1 MAKQSGLHQ
10 IKGKVGEHSYYKQ
23 TGVSAGLIRSIN
35 QGLSARVKSGE
46 EYANT
51 RLNNSEFGA
60 ACNVAGLLGK
70 AVVPKFRPMVLP
82 FSQSKMAKMVLE
94 LARNSGGSW
103 GQRVVPAANSAELA
117 AILQSTAKRDYSEFT
132 DIYIESSGDLN
143 SYVCY
148 MNWTAS
154 QATAMAGL
162 GIDKLS
168 VLLCGYNIGTG
179 KYDTNLRKVSAGVIF
194 RQFAESTAEPV
205 VVGTSGNKSIT
216 FTMLPYN
223 PSAANLNGQQIVV
236 AVIMPIRT
244 INNVDHI
251 LQEYCSFAAL
261 TLPSA

>member
-10 IKGKVGEHSYYKQ
+10 IRGKVGEHSYYKQ

-94 LARNSGGSW
+94 LAKNAGGSW

-117 AILQSTAKRDYSEFT
+117 AILQSTAKRDYNEFVSVEIT
-132 DIYIESSGDLN
+132 AESTLN
-143 SYVCY
+143 HYSFG
-148 MNWTAS
+148 MRWTAE
-154 QATAMAGL
+154 QATLMAGL
-162 GIDKLS
+162 GISKLTY
-168 VLLCGYNIGTG
+168 LLCGYNIGTG
-179 KYDTNLRKVSAGVIF
+179 KYDATLRKTTSGVIF
-194 RQFAESTAEPV
+194 RQFAESNSAEV
-205 VVGTSGNKSIT
+205 VAGNDESMDSSFSI
-216 FTMLPYN
+216 LPYN
-223 PSAANLNGQQIVV
+223 PSSANLNGQQIVV
-236 AVIMPIRT
+236 AVIMPVRT

-261 TLPSA
+261 TLPSE

>member
-10 IKGKVGEHSYYKQ
+10 IRGKVGEHSYYKQ

-82 FSQSKMAKMVLE
+82 FSQSKMAKMVLS
-94 LARNSGGSW
+94 LAKNTAGSW
-103 GQRVVPAANSAELA
+103 GQRVVPAASSAELA
-117 AILQSTAKRDYSEFT
+117 EILQSTSKRDYKEFV
-132 DIYIESSGDLN
+132 DL
-143 SYVCY
+143 SI
-148 MNWTAS
+148 TAS
-154 QATAMAGL
+154 QTLNQYNLGYSSSEEQISTMVAL
-162 GIDKLS
+162 GISGVNILF
-168 VLLCGYNIGTG
+168 CGYNIGTG
-179 KYDTNLRKVSAGVIF
+179 KYNSSIRKVTPGVIL
-194 RQFAESTAEPV
+194 RQFADTVSFDAVEGEEVDSSQA
-205 VVGTSGNKSIT
+205 
-216 FTMLPYN
+216 FTMLPYS

-236 AVIMPIRT
+236 AVIMPFRDIYGVEHT
-244 INNVDHI
+244 

>member
-10 IKGKVGEHSYYKQ
+10 IRGKVGEHSYYKQ

-82 FSQSKMAKMVLE
+82 FSQSKMAKMVLA
-94 LARNSGGSW
+94 LAKNSAGSW
-103 GQRVVPAANSAELA
+103 GQRVIPAASSAELA
-117 AILQSTAKRDYSEFT
+117 AILQSTSKRDYKEFVT
-132 DIYIESSGDLN
+132 LNIEADETVNEYLLSYEISGEQN
-143 SYVCY
+143 EY
-148 MNWTAS
+148 MKS
-154 QATAMAGL
+154 L
-162 GIDKLS
+162 GIDHVQ
-168 VLLCGYNIGTG
+168 VLVCGYNIGTG
-179 KYDTNLRKVSAGVIF
+179 KYNSSLRKITPGVIF
-194 RQFAESTAEPV
+194 RQFAESDTTNLPASGS
-205 VVGTSGNKSIT
+205 VGDDIS

-223 PSAANLNGQQIVV
+223 PQAANLNGQQIVV

-244 INNVDHI
+244 INEQQHI

>member
-10 IKGKVGEHSYYKQ
+10 IRGKVGEHSYYKQ

-94 LARNSGGSW
+94 LAKNTAGSW
-103 GQRVVPAANSAELA
+103 GQRVVPAASSSELA
-117 AILQSTAKRDYSEFT
+117 AILQSTSKRDYNEFVT
-132 DIYIESSGDLN
+132 LSLTVGEGLN
-143 SYVCY
+143 NYEFSVD
-148 MNWTAS
+148 WDAT
-154 QATAMAGL
+154 QATAMSNL
-162 GIDKLS
+162 GIDKMN
-168 VLLCGYNIGTG
+168 VLVCGYNIGTG
-179 KYDTNLRKVSAGVIF
+179 KYDANLRKVSPGIIL
-194 RQFAESTAEPV
+194 RQFAYSGQDDVIAGATGV
-205 VVGTSGNKSIT
+205 VDGSFS
-216 FTMLPYN
+216 MLPYN
-223 PSAANLNGQQIVV
+223 PSAANLNGQQLVV
-236 AVIMPIRT
+236 FVFMPVRT
-244 INNVDHI
+244 INSVDHI